1 MRRQD
6 GGKIST
12 DFTWQ
17 KGLTMRIA
25 VETMLRL
32 LFDDWVEKSD
42 IQFKDGYSKSCFREE
57 FVIWSR
63 EETMTLAKSNLIIFM
78 NEMKKG
84 VQNEWKGPDPFE

>member
-32 LFDDWVEKSD
+32 LFDGWVEKSD

-84 VQNEWKGPDPFE
+84 VQNEWKGPAPFE